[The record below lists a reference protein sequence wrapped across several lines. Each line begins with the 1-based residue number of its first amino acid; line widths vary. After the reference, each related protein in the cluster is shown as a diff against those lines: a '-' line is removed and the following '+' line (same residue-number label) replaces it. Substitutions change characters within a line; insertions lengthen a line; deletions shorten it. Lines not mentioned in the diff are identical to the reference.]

1 MSEASM
7 STVEEQMLVSSQLSY
22 QMPYQGFVDVSE
34 TVSERTRVRRR
45 RKKVNKDNGDAKK
58 RRLSE
63 EQVEFL
69 ERSFTEERKLETG
82 RKDLLA
88 AKLGMDAK
96 QVAVWF
102 QNRRA
107 RHKNKQVVE
116 DYAKMKAAQDAAVV
130 EKYRLENEVLK
141 LKQRLV
147 EAEEQIRKLSSGMN
161 AAAHA
166 ITVADDSSPS
176 SWFSSVLPLAGEL
189 GAEGEAELMFMHD
202 HDFNNYMTIMEWA
215 GFFGPLGHPQRCP
228 VLVVL
233 CAQILIWHVK
243 QVTREVYKQ
252 FKIENGA

>member
-22 QMPYQGFVDVSE
+22 QMPYQGWHGIHFLKISCFQHSCYHALQLGFVDVSE

-215 GFFGPLGHPQRCP
+215 GFFG
-228 VLVVL
+228 V
-233 CAQILIWHVK
+233 
-243 QVTREVYKQ
+243 
-252 FKIENGA
+252 